1 MTILERCCSG
11 ITALNRWL
19 ASAVSVLV
27 FIMVAVIAYEVVAR
41 YFFNAPTVWALE
53 LSTLL
58 FGPYFMLAGPYMLH
72 IGAHV
77 NVDILYNRLPRRGAA
92 IMDCLIYPV
101 IIAMC
106 VIAVDQSWPLAM
118 NAYES
123 GETSF
128 SAWNPPIWPI
138 KFVIPAA
145 FALLLLQALA
155 ETVRALHR
163 ATGGAEPAGEATP

>member
-1 MTILERCCSG
+1 MAIIDQFCSA
-11 ITALNRWL
+11 ITAFNRWL
-19 ASAVSVLV
+19 ASVVSVLV
-27 FIMVAVIAYEVVAR
+27 FVMVAVIAYEVVAR

-77 NVDILYNRLPRRGAA
+77 NVDILYNRLPRRAA
-92 IMDCLIYPV
+92 FAMDCLIYAV

-106 VIAVDQSWPLAM
+106 IIAVDQSWPMAM

-128 SAWNPPIWPI
+128 SAWNPPVWPI
-138 KFVIPAA
+138 KLVIPVA
-145 FALLLLQALA
+145 FALLLMQSLA
-155 ETVRALHR
+155 EIVYAFRR
-163 ATGGAEPAGEATP
+163 ATGRLDSDEEMAP